1 MKKIV
6 IALGCL
12 VGLGAPIIAA
22 TGTPATMVMADG
34 GETSQTAEP
43 APETSK
49 TAEPEQK
56 QGWDLFVEK
65 YLTADKV
72 AMYMSWAAYV
82 GTIVGLAVALKRLF
96 GKNQITL
103 KDVKSDVTQK
113 IEEVVG
119 NEVKLQT
126 ERFLPSVIEAQEKTN
141 EILKGFSKILALSQ
155 ENSPES
161 RVAILQI
168 IEQLGTTGKELTE
181 AAKDAIHEEVAL
193 AEEHKAEIEGKLD
206 EIIEEYDGTS
216 I

>member
-22 TGTPATMVMADG
+22 TGTPATMVLAEG
-34 GETSQTAEP
+34 EETSQP
-43 APETSK
+43 AP
-49 TAEPEQK
+49 EPEQK

-103 KDVKSDVTQK
+103 KDVKSEVTQK

>member
-22 TGTPATMVMADG
+22 TGTPATMVLADG
-34 GETSQTAEP
+34 GETSQ
-43 APETSK
+43 

-72 AMYMSWAAYV
+72 AMYMSWIAYV

-96 GKNQITL
+96 GKNQVTL
-103 KDVKSDVTQK
+103 KDVKSEVTQK

-126 ERFLPSVIEAQEKTN
+126 ERFLPSVIQAQEKTN

>member
-1 MKKIV
+1 MKKIA

-22 TGTPATMVMADG
+22 TGTPATMVLAEG
-34 GETSQTAEP
+34 EETSQTAEP
-43 APETSK
+43 AP
-49 TAEPEQK
+49 EPEQK

-96 GKNQITL
+96 GKNQVTL
-103 KDVKSDVTQK
+103 KDVKSEVTQK

-161 RVAILQI
+161 RVAILQV

-181 AAKDAIHEEVAL
+181 AAKDVIHQEVAL

>member
-22 TGTPATMVMADG
+22 TGTPATMVLAEG
-34 GETSQTAEP
+34 EETSHTAEP
-43 APETSK
+43 AP
-49 TAEPEQK
+49 EPEQK

-103 KDVKSDVTQK
+103 KDVKSEVTQK

-126 ERFLPSVIEAQEKTN
+126 ERFLPSVIQAQEKTN

-161 RVAILQI
+161 RVAILQV

-181 AAKDAIHEEVAL
+181 AAKDVIQQEVAL

>member
-1 MKKIV
+1 MKKIA

-22 TGTPATMVMADG
+22 TGTPATMVLAEG
-34 GETSQTAEP
+34 EETSQTAEP
-43 APETSK
+43 APEP
-49 TAEPEQK
+49 EPK

-103 KDVKSDVTQK
+103 KDVKSEVTQK

-126 ERFLPSVIEAQEKTN
+126 ERFLPSVIQAQEKTN

-181 AAKDAIHEEVAL
+181 AAKDVIQQEVAL